1 MYANAARPSL
11 STSTL
16 LVKAGSLNLNH
27 FTSRLLRSPFAQF
40 RCQDKSMAKNMFE
53 KGQTLD
59 LLFIWAEDSLHFQPS
74 FQQEYQV
81 GPVST
86 NIELKD

>member
-1 MYANAARPSL
+1 
-11 STSTL
+11 
-16 LVKAGSLNLNH
+16 
-27 FTSRLLRSPFAQF
+27 
-40 RCQDKSMAKNMFE
+40 MAKNMFE

>member
-1 MYANAARPSL
+1 MTMLHLHHCRHRCFR
-11 STSTL
+11 
-16 LVKAGSLNLNH
+16 VKVVSLNH
-27 FTSRLLRSPFAQF
+27 FTSRLSRSSFAQF
-40 RCQDKSMAKNMFE
+40 RCQDKVMAKNMFE
-53 KGQTLD
+53 KGKTPD

>member
-1 MYANAARPSL
+1 
-11 STSTL
+11 
-16 LVKAGSLNLNH
+16 
-27 FTSRLLRSPFAQF
+27 
-40 RCQDKSMAKNMFE
+40 MAKNMFE

-59 LLFIWAEDSLHFQPS
+59 LLFIWAEDSLQVLPT